1 MHNRLADAIT
11 SSRADYTE
19 IRLERSWLTA
29 VAYRGS
35 RLEGANSSLD
45 LGGFVRCMS
54 RGYGW
59 GAVSFNGLDH
69 LDAMVARAHE
79 LSLAVR
85 LDQPIRLAELPAR
98 RDDVRAELDG
108 DVRGISLAEKQQ
120 LLERLNQEM
129 LAVDRRIVDTQ
140 AAYRDEVTEYWFAN
154 SDGTMADPNAEED
167 DRERAVLRCGDR
179 CHQLVGGL
187 FGKTVQLDQSLR
199 AE

>member
-1 MHNRLADAIT
+1 MHNRLADAIA

-35 RLEGANSSLD
+35 RLEGANNSLD

-69 LDAMVARAHE
+69 LDAMVTRAHE

-85 LDQPIRLAELPAR
+85 LDQPIKLAELPAR
-98 RDDVRAELDG
+98 RDDVAWG
-108 DVRGISLAEKQQ
+108 QRG
-120 LLERLNQEM
+120 RL
-129 LAVDRRIVDTQ
+129 
-140 AAYRDEVTEYWFAN
+140 FP
-154 SDGTMADPNAEED
+154 SPP
-167 DRERAVLRCGDR
+167 
-179 CHQLVGGL
+179 H
-187 FGKTVQLDQSLR
+187 
-199 AE
+199 